1 MGTRAKST
9 ISRNITTWLDSH
21 GRPVF
26 QVNVRKAGYPTVTQD
41 FATEAD
47 AKRFLRDTERD
58 IKFKLATTGKTAPPS
73 ADQWSFEQESVSEIL
88 QSFVDSDY
96 ASENHKRNFKTIFDS
111 LGDTKVGQLKV
122 RWTRKHIVK
131 MSETNTVRGKPY
143 AWGTLAA
150 HMSIMKVAVRWRADE
165 LDLPH
170 PANWF
175 SKTLFPDAQ
184 WDNMRDRQFE
194 TGEEKKLLDY
204 FRNLDSPHKHHYRL
218 LVRLALE
225 TGARLQELLLAEWRH
240 VHLARRLWMIP
251 DENTKMRYERAVPL
265 SKAAMR
271 AFRLLKLLAHKAD
284 ALVFHPFRIPPESVK
299 PAPKPKP
306 GRRAKPVRHVNANNV
321 SRLFGYFI
329 RKAGLPGFTFHDLRH
344 VAVTRMVLNKR
355 KLSVYEIMKIVGHS
369 SIKMLNRYTNI
380 RGDEMYTRMD

>member
-1 MGTRAKST
+1 MGETMETRAKRT
-9 ISRNITTWLDSH
+9 ISRNITTWMDSH

-73 ADQWSFEQESVSEIL
+73 ADQWSFEQESVAEIL
-88 QSFVDSDY
+88 QDFVDSDY
-96 ASENHKRNFKTIFDS
+96 ASENHKRNFQTIFDS

-131 MSETNTVRGKPY
+131 MSEKTTVRGKPY

-175 SKTLFPDAQ
+175 S
-184 WDNMRDRQFE
+184 
-194 TGEEKKLLDY
+194 
-204 FRNLDSPHKHHYRL
+204 
-218 LVRLALE
+218 
-225 TGARLQELLLAEWRH
+225 
-240 VHLARRLWMIP
+240 
-251 DENTKMRYERAVPL
+251 
-265 SKAAMR
+265 
-271 AFRLLKLLAHKAD
+271 
-284 ALVFHPFRIPPESVK
+284 
-299 PAPKPKP
+299 
-306 GRRAKPVRHVNANNV
+306 
-321 SRLFGYFI
+321 
-329 RKAGLPGFTFHDLRH
+329 
-344 VAVTRMVLNKR
+344 
-355 KLSVYEIMKIVGHS
+355 
-369 SIKMLNRYTNI
+369 
-380 RGDEMYTRMD
+380 